1 MGDCPARGPAGPSTH
16 YEVLGV
22 HVSASRETIRQAYRE
37 QARRHHPDARNT
49 PDRGAGP
56 DGGSMAAVN
65 AAWEVLGDPLRRRA
79 YDVEIGEV
87 SRPDSGWKSLDDDD
101 TDDTDRLGGIG
112 IEDLDD
118 WSDRPARPPRPSDLL
133 VMLPVLVTLCAVGLF
148 FFSAMAGSTKLR
160 ALSLCFVPI
169 AFLGFVAAPLL
180 TMLRSRAK
188 DDGWRRQ

>member
-1 MGDCPARGPAGPSTH
+1 MVASPARGPAGSSTH

-37 QARRHHPDARNT
+37 QARRHHPDART
-49 PDRGAGP
+49 PQDNAGQ
-56 DGGSMAAVN
+56 GNSMAAVN

-79 YDVEIGEV
+79 YDVEIGETV
-87 SRPDSGWKSLDDDD
+87 RPGSGWKPLDDDEN
-101 TDDTDRLGGIG
+101 DTDRLGGIG
-112 IEDLDD
+112 IDDLDD

-180 TMLRSRAK
+180 TMLRSRSK